1 MRDGFFHADMQPGN
15 LFVDAEGRIV
25 AVDFGIMGRLG
36 MKERRFLAEILYG
49 FLNRDYR
56 RVAEVHFEAGYVPR
70 KHAVAQFAQALRAI
84 GEPIMDRPASEI
96 SMAQL
101 LGQLFQY
108 TEVFD
113 MQTRPELLLLQK
125 TMVVVEGVG
134 RSLDPELNMWVVSE
148 PVVKEWMEKELGAGA
163 RLEAAAEG
171 AVSVGRFMSDIP
183 KLLGQ
188 AERTADAFS
197 AMFDE
202 GVRLDEHTVERLAEA
217 QSRQNRATR
226 IGIWIGA
233 IALAVVALTLLF

>member
-1 MRDGFFHADMQPGN
+1 ME
-15 LFVDAEGRIV
+15 L
-25 AVDFGIMGRLG
+25 
-36 MKERRFLAEILYG
+36 
-49 FLNRDYR
+49 
-56 RVAEVHFEAGYVPR
+56 
-70 KHAVAQFAQALRAI
+70 FAQALRAI

-134 RSLDPELNMWVVSE
+134 RSLDPELNLWVVAE
-148 PVVKEWMEKELGAGA
+148 PVVKTWMTSQFGAEA
-163 RLEAAAEG
+163 RIEAAAEG
-171 AVSVGRFMSDIP
+171 AVSVGRFVGDIP

-188 AERTADAFS
+188 AERAADAFS
-197 AMFDE
+197 AMAEE
-202 GVRLDEHTVERLAEA
+202 GLRLDDHTVERLAEA

-226 IGIWIGA
+226 IGIWVGA
-233 IALAVVALTLLF
+233 LALAVIALVAAVLGGARYAPPPGLPLQGEGVPRSYPSH

>member
-1 MRDGFFHADMQPGN
+1 
-15 LFVDAEGRIV
+15 
-25 AVDFGIMGRLG
+25 
-36 MKERRFLAEILYG
+36 
-49 FLNRDYR
+49 
-56 RVAEVHFEAGYVPR
+56 
-70 KHAVAQFAQALRAI
+70 LRAI

-134 RSLDPELNMWVVSE
+134 RSLDPDLNIWVVSE
-148 PVVKEWMEKELGAGA
+148 PVVREWMEKELGPGA

-171 AVSVGRFMSDIP
+171 AVSVGRFMGEIP

-188 AERTADAFS
+188 VERTADAF
-197 AMFDE
+197 AGLAEE
-202 GVRLDEHTVERLAEA
+202 GMRLDDDTVDRLAEA

-233 IALAVVALTLLF
+233 IALVVIALTRLF